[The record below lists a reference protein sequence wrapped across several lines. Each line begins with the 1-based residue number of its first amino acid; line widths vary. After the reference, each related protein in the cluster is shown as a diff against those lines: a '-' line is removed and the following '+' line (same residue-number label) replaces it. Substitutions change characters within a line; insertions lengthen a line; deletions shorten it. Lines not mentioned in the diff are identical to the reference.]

1 MSKLDE
7 LDRHLADLPRV
18 VLAHAPTPIEAMPRL
33 TEALGGPTLL
43 AKRDDL
49 TGFATG
55 GNKARQLEYSM
66 GAAVAAGADMLLVTG
81 AVQSNYMRTAAAAAA
96 RLGMGCHLQLEDRVT
111 GMDSGYHENGNV
123 LLDRLFGATTSTFHL
138 GEDEAAA
145 DGNLAQIAG
154 TYRSQGKTTYQL
166 KLSADTKPLG
176 SLGYMRCAAEI
187 LDQIDG
193 GDAPIDA
200 PIDAIVLASGSAAT
214 HVGMLLGLR
223 LLGSDIPVHGICVR
237 RDAVQQAQRVR
248 DIIRLA
254 EELVGCGRVVEDSD
268 VFCHDDWFG
277 PGYGQPIES
286 THEAID
292 LAGRLEAMIVDPVY
306 TAKSL
311 AGAIGLTRNGVFK
324 DGQRVLWVH
333 TGGLPSVFAYGEK
346 MLG

>member
-1 MSKLDE
+1 MTKTEE
-7 LDRHLADLPRV
+7 LDRHLGHLPRV
-18 VLAHAPTPIEAMPRL
+18 KLANTPTPIEALTRL
-33 TEALGGPTLL
+33 SAAVGGGANLL
-43 AKRDDL
+43 AKRDDM

-66 GAAVAAGADMLLVTG
+66 GAAVDAGADMILVTG

-96 RLGMGCHLQLEDRVT
+96 KLGMGCHLQFENRVPD
-111 GMDSGYHENGNV
+111 MDAGYHENGNV
-123 LLDRLFGATTSTFHL
+123 LLDRLFGATTSTFPL

-187 LDQIDG
+187 LDQIAAG
-193 GDAPIDA
+193 EPG
-200 PIDAIVLASGSAAT
+200 IDAIVLASGSAAT

-223 LLGSDIPVHGICVR
+223 LLCSDIPVHGICVR
-237 RDAVQQAQRVR
+237 RDAAQQSQRVR
-248 DIIRLA
+248 DIVRLA
-254 EELVGCGRVVEDSD
+254 EGLVGCGPVVDDAE
-268 VFCHDDWFG
+268 VLCHDDWFG
-277 PGYGQPIES
+277 PGYGRPIES
-286 THEAID
+286 THEAIR
-292 LAGRLEAMIVDPVY
+292 LAGRMEGIIVDPVY

-311 AGAIGLTRNGVFK
+311 AGAIGLTRAGAFEA
-324 DGQRVLWVH
+324 GSRVLWVH
-333 TGGLPSVFAYGEK
+333 TGGLPSVFAYGDK